1 MKKVLLTVLAVL
13 GFVLAANAAPQNFGT
28 FNITVNTPA
37 TIAIALRNAGDVS
50 DYTAWAAGEVA
61 LGGSTTMAT
70 AQAVLVKNTSNVSI
84 CLTAFATTPGGI
96 WSVGSTAATNVISI
110 GLYQNNALSS
120 LTTIPATTLST
131 SDVTIASHIA
141 VGANKYIGAVLNL
154 PTFSSTGNTQVI
166 SVTITALIEPAS

>member
-13 GFVLAANAAPQNFGT
+13 GFVLAANAANSGSFT
-28 FNITVNTPA
+28 ISVNTPA
-37 TIAIALRNAGDVS
+37 TIAIALRNAGDSS

-61 LGGSTTMAT
+61 LGGNTTMAT

-84 CLTAFATTPGGI
+84 CLTALATTPGGI

-120 LTTIPATTLST
+120 LLTALPATTLST
-131 SDVTIASHIA
+131 SDVTIASYIA

-154 PTFSSTGNTQVI
+154 PTFSSTGNTQYI

>member
-1 MKKVLLTVLAVL
+1 M
-13 GFVLAANAAPQNFGT
+13 
-28 FNITVNTPA
+28 
-37 TIAIALRNAGDVS
+37 IALRTATDS
-50 DYTAWAAGEVA
+50 ADYTTWAANEVA
-61 LGGSTTMAT
+61 LGGNTTMST

-120 LTTIPATTLST
+120 LTALPATTLST
-131 SDVTIASHIA
+131 SNVTIASYIA

-154 PTFSSTGNTQVI
+154 PTFSSTGNTQYI